1 MYYNLH
7 SFFNVPSKF
16 NPIYLQVVFWVD
28 ISVPLPIHPQ
38 RDLIWII
45 ILQATNSTET
55 LHVKLRVK
63 VNPFLSFGM
72 NLVDI
77 FNPITHVI
85 HNAQPDL
92 KVTRMEPL
100 PPLAIK

>member
-1 MYYNLH
+1 MCHQNLTP
-7 SFFNVPSKF
+7 FYP
-16 NPIYLQVVFWVD
+16 QVVFWVD

-38 RDLIWII
+38 RELIWII
-45 ILQATNSTET
+45 ILQATNSTDT

-63 VNPFLSFGM
+63 VNPFLSSGM
-72 NLVDI
+72 DLVDI
-77 FNPITHVI
+77 FNPITRVI